1 MGDRSYNCNYRSFVG
16 RWCWDPHPINK
27 KNVDRFPPT
36 ALSQLDPH
44 SGNNSKRS
52 FQKKWFDQR
61 RRLLFSRKEGTGFPV
76 SPPHQKATAGVHA
89 AGFQSCFS
97 SSVKQY
103 FHFSGF
109 CGEWVFPFT
118 LTLFSACGQLP
129 NKASWL
135 GYERR
140 VPYPI
145 SARREMINATTSH
158 FPPESSRQK
167 KIIVKVNINWASKAQ
182 RNTQ

>member
-1 MGDRSYNCNYRSFVG
+1 MVRPTPPPFVLEKG
-16 RWCWDPHPINK
+16 RN
-27 KNVDRFPPT
+27 
-36 ALSQLDPH
+36 
-44 SGNNSKRS
+44 
-52 FQKKWFDQR
+52 WF
-61 RRLLFSRKEGTGFPV
+61 
-76 SPPHQKATAGVHA
+76 
-89 AGFQSCFS
+89 SCFS
-97 SSVKQY
+97 SPPKSNSRCACCGLPKLFLFFCQTI
-103 FHFSGF
+103 FSFFGIPWRVSF
-109 CGEWVFPFT
+109 LSLPPFT